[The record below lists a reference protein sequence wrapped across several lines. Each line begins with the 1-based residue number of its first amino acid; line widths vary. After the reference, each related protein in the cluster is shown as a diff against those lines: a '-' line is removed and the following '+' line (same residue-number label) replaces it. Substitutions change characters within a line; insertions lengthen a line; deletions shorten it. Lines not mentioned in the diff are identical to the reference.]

1 MQDALIF
8 VFRVLIELYI
18 ITFVLRLIL
27 QWIRADARNPL
38 VQFILRVTNPL
49 VVPLRRYVPNAWGF
63 DTATFI
69 VLFVIQTL
77 ATTALLNVACTV
89 APHVGQI
96 VSLSLLRLVHLV
108 LNVYL
113 FLILAYVILSWIG
126 QGGYNPAVS
135 LLGNIVQ
142 PALRPLRRW
151 IPPIAGIDLSPL
163 FALII
168 IGFVMR
174 LLPSGRAITGL
185 ACVSM
190 SNGACGLETSKICIP
205 LVSAAR

>member
-1 MQDALIF
+1 MEDALIF
-8 VFRVLIELYI
+8 VFRALIELYI

-27 QWIRADARNPL
+27 QWIRADTRNPL

-49 VVPLRRYVPNAWGF
+49 VVPLRRYVPTAWGF

-69 VLFVIQTL
+69 VLFVIQAL

-89 APHVGQI
+89 TPHIGQI
-96 VSLSLLRLVHLV
+96 ISLSLLRLVHLA

-126 QGGYNPAVS
+126 PGGYNPAVS

-151 IPPIAGIDLSPL
+151 IPPGPIQLNRYRNLARRRKPDRRCNCSFWQRPSIFLSADGIDRKL
-163 FALII
+163 
-168 IGFVMR
+168 GTRVR
-174 LLPSGRAITGL
+174 VQQGR
-185 ACVSM
+185 SQ
-190 SNGACGLETSKICIP
+190 
-205 LVSAAR
+205 

>member
-1 MQDALIF
+1 MEDALIF
-8 VFRVLIELYI
+8 VFRSLIELYI
-18 ITFVLRLIL
+18 ITFVLRLIM
-27 QWIRADARNPL
+27 QWIRADTRNPL

-49 VVPLRRYVPNAWGF
+49 VVPLRRYVPTAWGF
-63 DTATFI
+63 DTATFV
-69 VLFVIQTL
+69 VLFVIQAL

-89 APHVGQI
+89 TPHIGQI
-96 VSLSLLRLVHLV
+96 ISLSLLRLVHLA

-126 QGGYNPAVS
+126 PGGYNPAVS

-163 FALII
+163 FALVL

-185 ACVSM
+185 ACASFGGGM
-190 SNGACGLETSKICIP
+190 
-205 LVSAAR
+205 

>member
-8 VFRVLIELYI
+8 VFRALIELYI

-27 QWIRADARNPL
+27 QWIRADTRNPL

-49 VVPLRRYVPNAWGF
+49 VVPLRRYIPTAWGF

-69 VLFVIQTL
+69 VLFVIQALTI
-77 ATTALLNVACTV
+77 TALLNVACTV
-89 APHVGQI
+89 TPHVGQI
-96 VSLSLLRLVHLV
+96 ISLSLLRLVHLV

-126 QGGYNPAVS
+126 PGGYNPAVS

-163 FALII
+163 FALIF
-168 IGFVMR
+168 IGFIMR

-185 ACVSM
+185 ACASM
-190 SNGACGLETSKICIP
+190 GGGM
-205 LVSAAR
+205 

>member
-1 MQDALIF
+1 MEDALIF
-8 VFRVLIELYI
+8 VFRSLIELYI
-18 ITFVLRLIL
+18 ITFVLRLIM
-27 QWIRADARNPL
+27 QWIRADTRNPL

-49 VVPLRRYVPNAWGF
+49 VVPLRRYVPTAWGF
-63 DTATFI
+63 DTATFV
-69 VLFVIQTL
+69 VLFVIQAL

-89 APHVGQI
+89 TPHIGQI
-96 VSLSLLRLVHLV
+96 ISLSLLRLVHLV

-126 QGGYNPAVS
+126 PGGYNPAVS

-163 FALII
+163 FALIL

-185 ACVSM
+185 ACASFGGGM
-190 SNGACGLETSKICIP
+190 
-205 LVSAAR
+205 

>member
-1 MQDALIF
+1 MEDALIF
-8 VFRVLIELYI
+8 VFRALIELYI
-18 ITFVLRLIL
+18 ITFVLRLIM
-27 QWIRADARNPL
+27 QWIRADTRNPL

-49 VVPLRRYVPNAWGF
+49 VVPLRRYVPTAWGF

-69 VLFVIQTL
+69 VLFVIQAL

-89 APHVGQI
+89 TPHIGQI
-96 VSLSLLRLVHLV
+96 ISLSLLRLVHLA

-113 FLILAYVILSWIG
+113 FLILAHVILSWIG
-126 QGGYNPAVS
+126 PGGYNPAVS

-163 FALII
+163 FALIL

-185 ACVSM
+185 ACASFGGGM
-190 SNGACGLETSKICIP
+190 
-205 LVSAAR
+205 

>member
-8 VFRVLIELYI
+8 VFQALIELYI

-69 VLFVIQTL
+69 VLFVIQAL

-89 APHVGQI
+89 TPHVGQI

-126 QGGYNPAVS
+126 QGSYNPAVS

-190 SNGACGLETSKICIP
+190 SGIM
-205 LVSAAR
+205 

>member
-1 MQDALIF
+1 
-8 VFRVLIELYI
+8 
-18 ITFVLRLIL
+18 
-27 QWIRADARNPL
+27 

-49 VVPLRRYVPNAWGF
+49 VVPLRRYIPTAWGF

-69 VLFVIQTL
+69 VLFVIQALTI
-77 ATTALLNVACTV
+77 TALLNVACTV
-89 APHVGQI
+89 TPHVGQI
-96 VSLSLLRLVHLV
+96 ISLSLLRLVHLV

-126 QGGYNPAVS
+126 PGGYNPAVS

-163 FALII
+163 FALIF
-168 IGFVMR
+168 IGFIMR

-185 ACVSM
+185 ACASM
-190 SNGACGLETSKICIP
+190 GGGM
-205 LVSAAR
+205 

>member
-1 MQDALIF
+1 MENALIF
-8 VFRVLIELYI
+8 VFRALIELYI
-18 ITFVLRLIL
+18 ITFVLRLIM
-27 QWIRADARNPL
+27 QWIRADTRNPL

-49 VVPLRRYVPNAWGF
+49 VVPLRRYVPTAWGF
-63 DTATFI
+63 DTATFV
-69 VLFVIQTL
+69 VLFVIQAL

-89 APHVGQI
+89 TPHIGQVI
-96 VSLSLLRLVHLV
+96 SLSLLRLVHLV

-126 QGGYNPAVS
+126 PGGYNPAVS

-163 FALII
+163 FALIL

-185 ACVSM
+185 ACASLGGSM
-190 SNGACGLETSKICIP
+190 
-205 LVSAAR
+205 

>member
-1 MQDALIF
+1 MENALIF
-8 VFRVLIELYI
+8 VFRALIELYI
-18 ITFVLRLIL
+18 ITFVLRLIM
-27 QWIRADARNPL
+27 QWIRADTRNPL

-49 VVPLRRYVPNAWGF
+49 VVPLRRYVPTAWGF

-69 VLFVIQTL
+69 VLFVIQAL

-89 APHVGQI
+89 TPHIGQI
-96 VSLSLLRLVHLV
+96 ISLSLLRLVHLA

-126 QGGYNPAVS
+126 PGGYNPAVS

-163 FALII
+163 FALIL

-185 ACVSM
+185 ACASFGGGM
-190 SNGACGLETSKICIP
+190 
-205 LVSAAR
+205 

>member
-1 MQDALIF
+1 MEDALIF
-8 VFRVLIELYI
+8 VFRALIELYI
-18 ITFVLRLIL
+18 ITFVLRLIM
-27 QWIRADARNPL
+27 QWIRADTRNPL

-49 VVPLRRYVPNAWGF
+49 VVPLRRYVPTAWGF

-69 VLFVIQTL
+69 VLFVIQAL

-89 APHVGQI
+89 TPHIGQI
-96 VSLSLLRLVHLV
+96 ISLSLLRLVHLA

-126 QGGYNPAVS
+126 PGGYNPAVS

-151 IPPIAGIDLSPL
+151 IPPIAGIDLSAL
-163 FALII
+163 FALIL
-168 IGFVMR
+168 IGFIMR
-174 LLPSGRAITGL
+174 LLPSGRTITGL
-185 ACVSM
+185 ACASFGGGM
-190 SNGACGLETSKICIP
+190 
-205 LVSAAR
+205 

>member
-69 VLFVIQTL
+69 VLFVIQAL

-89 APHVGQI
+89 APHVVQI
-96 VSLSLLRLVHLV
+96 ISLSLLSMVHLV

-190 SNGACGLETSKICIP
+190 SGIM
-205 LVSAAR
+205 

>member
-1 MQDALIF
+1 MEDALIF
-8 VFRVLIELYI
+8 VFRALIELYI
-18 ITFVLRLIL
+18 ITFVLRLIM
-27 QWIRADARNPL
+27 QWIRADTRNPL

-49 VVPLRRYVPNAWGF
+49 VVPLRRYVPTAWGF

-69 VLFVIQTL
+69 VLFVIQAL

-89 APHVGQI
+89 TPHIGQI
-96 VSLSLLRLVHLV
+96 ISLSLLRLVHLA

-126 QGGYNPAVS
+126 PGGYNPAVN

-163 FALII
+163 FALIL

-185 ACVSM
+185 ACASFGGGM
-190 SNGACGLETSKICIP
+190 
-205 LVSAAR
+205 

>member
-1 MQDALIF
+1 MEDALIF
-8 VFRVLIELYI
+8 VFRALIELYI
-18 ITFVLRLIL
+18 ITFVLRLIM
-27 QWIRADARNPL
+27 QWIRADTRNPL

-49 VVPLRRYVPNAWGF
+49 VVPLRRYVPTAWGF

-69 VLFVIQTL
+69 VLFVIQAL

-89 APHVGQI
+89 TPHIGQI
-96 VSLSLLRLVHLV
+96 ISLSLLRLVHLA

-126 QGGYNPAVS
+126 PGGYNPAVS

-151 IPPIAGIDLSPL
+151 IPPIAGIDLSAL
-163 FALII
+163 FALIL

-185 ACVSM
+185 ACASFGGSM
-190 SNGACGLETSKICIP
+190 
-205 LVSAAR
+205 